1 MNNYILVL
9 IGGIISFVGMLGM
22 FFSIGSVEFDVK
34 GKICSNLLMA
44 GVILS
49 ALGAFGALN
58 ETEKEKTKTNEKVEN
73 ISVKIIETENT
84 NE

>member
-9 IGGIISFVGMLGM
+9 IGGIAIFIGILGM

-34 GKICSNLLMA
+34 GKISLNILMA

-49 ALGAFGALN
+49 VLGAH
-58 ETEKEKTKTNEKVEN
+58 
-73 ISVKIIETENT
+73 
-84 NE
+84 

>member
-9 IGGIISFVGMLGM
+9 IGGIISFIGMLGM

-34 GKICSNLLMA
+34 GKIYSSILMA

-49 ALGAFGALN
+49 AMGALN
-58 ETEKEKTKTNEKVEN
+58 ETEKEKAKN
-73 ISVKIIETENT
+73 
-84 NE
+84 

>member
-9 IGGIISFVGMLGM
+9 IGGIISFIGMLGM

-34 GKICSNLLMA
+34 GKIYSSILMA
-44 GVILS
+44 GIILS
-49 ALGAFGALN
+49 VLGALNSLN
-58 ETEKEKTKTNEKVEN
+58 ETEKEKTNEKVEN
-73 ISVKIIETENT
+73 ISTKIIETENT

>member
-34 GKICSNLLMA
+34 SKICSNLLMA
-44 GVILS
+44 GIILS
-49 ALGAFGALN
+49 VLGALNSLN
-58 ETEKEKTKTNEKVEN
+58 ETEKEKTNEKVEN
-73 ISVKIIETENT
+73 ISTKIIETENT

>member
-9 IGGIISFVGMLGM
+9 IGGIAIFIGILGM

-34 GKICSNLLMA
+34 GKISLNILMA

-49 ALGAFGALN
+49 VLGALN
-58 ETEKEKTKTNEKVEN
+58 EAEKQKQSDEKVANISTKIIEMEKTNE
-73 ISVKIIETENT
+73 
-84 NE
+84 